1 MQPFEHLVME
11 HRLIRKASLIT
22 KKFRNEIDVK
32 GPIQPRRYWMIID
45 FWSTYADIVHHGKE
59 EQLLFPTIAA
69 KSAASELID
78 TMDKLVEEHMYL
90 LAYIAELRRFAR
102 PMFTGDRRARERVI
116 ECLDKYEQLIQPHMK
131 LEEEELFPASAY
143 LLSKSDMTK
152 LAKEFKAM
160 DTRTGTKIQLYYSEL
175 IDKLKKER

>member
-11 HRLIRKASLIT
+11 HDLIRKASLIT
-22 KKFRNEIDVK
+22 KNFRNEINTK
-32 GPIQPRRYWMIID
+32 EPIRPRRYWMIVD

-59 EQLLFPTIAA
+59 EQLLFPTIAT
-69 KSAASELID
+69 KSAASEFIG
-78 TMDKLVEEHMYL
+78 TIDKLIEEHMYL
-90 LAYIAELRRFAR
+90 LAYIVELRRFAR

-131 LEEEELFPASAY
+131 LEEDELFPASAN
-143 LLSKSDMTK
+143 LLSDLELTK
-152 LAKEFKAM
+152 LAKEFKTM

-175 IDKLKKER
+175 IDELKKA